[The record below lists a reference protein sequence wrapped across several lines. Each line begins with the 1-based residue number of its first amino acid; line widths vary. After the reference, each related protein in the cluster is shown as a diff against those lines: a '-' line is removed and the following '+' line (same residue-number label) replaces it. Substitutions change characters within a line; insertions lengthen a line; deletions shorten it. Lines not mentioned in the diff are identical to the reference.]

1 MIPRTLTAHSASQS
15 PGLRPSSVLGTLG
28 VDGGADSGMYPRTGD
43 GVGDGSASGVG
54 AGVGSGDGVGSALGI
69 GVGAGVE
76 AGSGVGVGAG
86 MEVGFGVWS
95 PPPGPGAGG
104 GVPVGAGPG
113 VAQDAASLAAVWLT
127 LCQQK
132 VPARVRTD
140 RRSRAQRVRIFH

>member
-1 MIPRTLTAHSASQS
+1 MLTAHSASQS
-15 PGLRPSSVLGTLG
+15 PGLRPSSVWGTPGLG
-28 VDGGADSGMYPRTGD
+28 GGADPGMYPRTGD

-54 AGVGSGDGVGSALGI
+54 AGVGSGDGVGSVLGI

-76 AGSGVGVGAG
+76 TGSGVGVGV
-86 MEVGFGVWS
+86 EVGLGVWS
-95 PPPGPGAGG
+95 PLPGPGVGAGVALG
-104 GVPVGAGPG
+104 VGAGPG

-132 VPARVRTD
+132 VPARVRTS